1 MTTPAGRDTAWGRGR
16 LLAVLVGP
24 VLTVSLLV
32 AGLVFAV
39 TSALTDPT
47 EQGEVAPGPVVQP
60 VGPDRRAVS
69 VDRDSI
75 VRAPMLRVDPGAARP
90 TAPAAVTGPTLL
102 VPPPTGAGPAGVA
115 TGFPRTPE
123 GAVGQLGAIGTAVLQ
138 GMSIP
143 YTNDVYT
150 AWAMPGGVGI
160 QRWPMTVNVQAFLE
174 AARMGPE
181 KDLAATV
188 IAVPAAGQVKGV
200 DGPDWAVACVLFD
213 VRATITVEARMGYG
227 YCEQMQWREGR
238 WMIAPGASPARAPST
253 WPGSELS
260 VRAGWRTLVA
270 GAGE

>member
-1 MTTPAGRDTAWGRGR
+1 MTTLAGRDTAWGRGR
-16 LLAVLVGP
+16 LLSALIGAL
-24 VLTVSLLV
+24 LTVSLLV
-32 AGLVFAV
+32 AGLIFAI
-39 TSALTDPT
+39 TSALTEPT
-47 EQGEVAPGPVVQP
+47 EQPEVAPGPVTQP
-60 VGPDRRAVS
+60 VGPDRRAVP

-75 VRAPMLRVDPGAARP
+75 VRAPMLRVDPEAARP
-90 TAPAAVTGPTLL
+90 TAPAAVTGPTMEI
-102 VPPPTGAGPAGVA
+102 PPPAGAGPAGVA
-115 TGFPRTPE
+115 TGFARTPE

-138 GMSIP
+138 GMSVP

-227 YCEQMQWREGR
+227 YCEQMQWHEGR
-238 WMIAPGASPARAPST
+238 WMIAPGASPAPAPST

-260 VRAGWRTLVA
+260 VRAGWRTLVD